1 MAAKVQ
7 HADATKLVEHLE
19 KQILAAPAYH
29 MTYSDA
35 AEVLGRKAENDAR
48 HVGQVT
54 SRIDAACFYART
66 PFLAMHRV
74 RETHTGAIN
83 QRSFQSDLWRPHI
96 PALIARAE
104 GHIWSAE
111 DFQRIKR
118 NLQNLPDEAAK
129 LLWSKIG
136 TYGESG
142 VHKALGLK

>member
-1 MAAKVQ
+1 VAAKVQ
-7 HADATKLVEHLE
+7 HADATKLLEHLE
-19 KQILAAPAYH
+19 RQILEAPGYH
-29 MTYSDA
+29 MTYSEA

-83 QRSFQSDLWRPHI
+83 QRSFQTQLWRPHI

-104 GHIWSAE
+104 GHVWSSA
-111 DFQRIKR
+111 DFQGIKR

-129 LLWSKIG
+129 LLWEKIE
-136 TYGESG
+136 TFGESG
-142 VHKALGLK
+142 VQKALGLK